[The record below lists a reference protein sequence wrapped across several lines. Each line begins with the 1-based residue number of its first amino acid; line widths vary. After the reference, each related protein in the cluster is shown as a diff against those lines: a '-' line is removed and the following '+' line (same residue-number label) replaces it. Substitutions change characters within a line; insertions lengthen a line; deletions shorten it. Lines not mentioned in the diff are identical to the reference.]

1 MLDTPPKSSHFVF
14 LPIFLLQLVIAFWS
28 YLILRIVFRMLM
40 GKPASDVREEGE
52 GETETELDV
61 AGSEVDEK
69 LRKRIVASRVEEIKT
84 GK

>member
-1 MLDTPPKSSHFVF
+1 
-14 LPIFLLQLVIAFWS
+14 
-28 YLILRIVFRMLM
+28 MLM

-69 LRKRIVASRVEEIKT
+69 LRKRIVASRAVEGIKES
-84 GK
+84 KVI

>member
-1 MLDTPPKSSHFVF
+1 
-14 LPIFLLQLVIAFWS
+14 
-28 YLILRIVFRMLM
+28 MLM